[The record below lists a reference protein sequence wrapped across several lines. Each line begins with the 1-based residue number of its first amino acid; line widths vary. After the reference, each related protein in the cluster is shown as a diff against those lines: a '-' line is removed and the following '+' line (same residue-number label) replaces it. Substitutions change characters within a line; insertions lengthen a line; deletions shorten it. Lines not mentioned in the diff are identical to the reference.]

1 MEEGR
6 KMFSIFAARMFEQ
19 RVLNA
24 YREKVAA
31 ERQEQLLRELADEDK
46 IQAEREAKRAKE
58 NQKKKD
64 KKKQQKQAKE
74 AEKAKKD
81 AEKAAEEVRPLE
93 IFWIH
98 RLTDTSLCRRLR
110 KQGQKLLKRRPKR
123 GKKKIDSSV
132 SKSESRKRRR
142 KLVK

>member
-1 MEEGR
+1 MSEEQKMEEGR

-31 ERQEQLLRELADEDK
+31 ERQEQLLRELEDEDK
-46 IQAEREAKRAKE
+46 VQAEKDAKRQKE

-64 KKKQQKQAKE
+64 KKKQQRLAKE

-81 AEKAAEEVRPLE
+81 AERANEEVGGSLTG
-93 IFWIH
+93 FFYLGTKTCH
-98 RLTDTSLCRRLR
+98 RRHDVLR
-110 KQGQKLLKRRPKR
+110 SKPT
-123 GKKKIDSSV
+123 KKNYERNETKND
-132 SKSESRKRRR
+132 
-142 KLVK
+142 